1 MSANAASKEQP
12 IYKIICV
19 GGTGQMVLHY
29 YLQLYLLGVIQH
41 PFEAVVVDTDD
52 IISSINTAKKL
63 FDDLQYGPGTGQALG
78 AQVPVIQSIKIGT
91 QMAANPIEVLTG
103 RKDADPHP
111 VQAFFNRETLEQ
123 PLKHGLFARPAL
135 SSVITQDPLRSTAL
149 RPHANSTLVIVGSIL
164 GGTGGG
170 LAAPIIDTILTRI
183 KREGVARVQMRAV
196 LFSEYFTPDDKI
208 IGGSLVRFKSN
219 QALVMRSIR
228 EALEDVHSF
237 HVVGGPGSSTALKRT
252 PQDEKKGEHLAWPED
267 EASPFWQGA
276 KALEHLLT
284 ETTKDRQVEFE
295 EREVDDQFPSHIL
308 LPRAQLRLKQ
318 GLHIAENFVGKE
330 VVLRMAADPWVRFI
344 WGDGLA
350 NLIAH
355 YWSIDVARQGSKGRV
370 RNFPHQLQRALEA
383 VWRGE
388 GEEPG
393 LRTLFPR
400 LTEDYKV
407 SPGNIRRI
415 PWPDV
420 REERRDE
427 KLFDGTG
434 KAARKCAA
442 TLLFWALRKGI

>member
-1 MSANAASKEQP
+1 VSDREPAV
-12 IYKIICV
+12 YKIICV

-29 YLQLYLLGVIQH
+29 YLQLYLLGIVQH
-41 PFEAVVVDTDD
+41 PFEVVVVDTDE
-52 IISSINTAKKL
+52 IIGSVSSVNKL
-63 FDDLQYGPGTGQALG
+63 FDDLQYGPGGGQSLG
-78 AQVPVIQSIKIGT
+78 AQVPVIQTVKISA
-91 QMAANPIEVLTG
+91 QMAATPLEALTG

-135 SSVITQDPLRSTAL
+135 SSVITQDPLHSTAL
-149 RPHANSTLVIVGSIL
+149 RPRANSTLVIVGSIL

-170 LAAPIIDTILTRI
+170 LTAPIIDTIRTRI
-183 KREGVARVQMRAV
+183 KREGIARVQMRAV

-237 HVVGGPGSSTALKRT
+237 HIVGGPGSNTALKRA
-252 PQDEKKGEHLAWPED
+252 PQEEKKGEHLAWPDD
-267 EASPFWQGA
+267 EANPFWQGA

-295 EREVDDQFPSHIL
+295 EREVDDQFQSPIL

-318 GLHIAENFVGKE
+318 GLHVAENLVGKE
-330 VVLRMAADPWVRFI
+330 VVLRMAADPWVRYI

-355 YWSIDVARQGSKGRV
+355 FWSIDVSRQGSKRRV
-370 RNFPHQLQRALEA
+370 RDFPRQLQRSLEA

-407 SPGNIRRI
+407 SPASIRRI
-415 PWPDV
+415 PWPEV
-420 REERRDE
+420 SEERRDE

-442 TLLFWALRKGI
+442 TLLYWALRKGI

>member
-1 MSANAASKEQP
+1 
-12 IYKIICV
+12 
-19 GGTGQMVLHY
+19 MVLHY
-29 YLQLYLLGVIQH
+29 YLQLYLLGLIPH

-52 IISSINTAKKL
+52 IISSINTTKKL
-63 FDDLQYGPGTGQALG
+63 FDDLQYGPGPGQALG
-78 AQVPVIQSIKIGT
+78 GQVPVIQSIKIGT
-91 QMAANPIEVLTG
+91 RTAATPLEVLTG
-103 RKDADPHP
+103 RKDTAPHP
-111 VQAFFNRETLEQ
+111 VQAFFNQETLGQ
-123 PLKHGLFARPAL
+123 SLKHGLFARPAL
-135 SSVITQDPLRSTAL
+135 SSVITQAPLGDTAL
-149 RPHANSTLVIVGSIL
+149 RPRANSTVVVVGSIL

-170 LAAPIIDTILTRI
+170 LTAPIIDTIRTRVR
-183 KREGVARVQMRAV
+183 REGITPVQMRAV

-208 IGGSLVRFKSN
+208 IGNSLVRFKSN

-237 HVVGGPGSSTALKRT
+237 HIVGGPGANTALKRT
-252 PQDEKKGEHLAWPED
+252 PQDEKKGEHLAWPD
-267 EASPFWQGA
+267 EETSPFWQGA

-284 ETTKDRQVEFE
+284 ETTKDRQVQFE
-295 EREVDDQFPSHIL
+295 EREVDDQFQSPIL

-318 GLHIAENFVGKE
+318 GLHVSDRLVGKD
-330 VVLRMAADPWVRFI
+330 VVLRMAADPWVRYI
-344 WGDGLA
+344 WGDGLS

-355 YWSIDVARQGSKGRV
+355 FWGIDVARQGSKSRV
-370 RNFPHQLQRALEA
+370 RDFPRQLQRALESI
-383 VWRGE
+383 WIGE

-407 SPGNIRRI
+407 SPASIRRI
-415 PWPDV
+415 PWPGV

-442 TLLFWALRKGI
+442 TLLYWALRKGI

>member
-1 MSANAASKEQP
+1 MSDREPAG
-12 IYKIICV
+12 YKIICV

-29 YLQLYLLGVIQH
+29 YLQLYLLGIIPH
-41 PFEAVVVDTDD
+41 PFEAVVVDTDE
-52 IISSINTAKKL
+52 IIGSISVVKKL
-63 FDDLQYGPGTGQALG
+63 FEELQYGPGGGQALG
-78 AQVPVIQSIKIGT
+78 AQVPVIQTIKIGT
-91 QMAANPIEVLTG
+91 QMAATPLEVLTG

-135 SSVITQDPLRSTAL
+135 SSVITQEPLRSTAL
-149 RPHANSTLVIVGSIL
+149 RPRANSTLVIVGSIL

-170 LAAPIIDTILTRI
+170 LTAPIIDTIRTRV
-183 KREGVARVQMRAV
+183 KRESVARVQMRAV

-208 IGGSLVRFKSN
+208 IGGNLIRFKSN
-219 QALVMRSIR
+219 QALVMRSIG

-237 HVVGGPGSSTALKRT
+237 HIVGGPGSNSTLKRA
-252 PQDEKKGEHLAWPED
+252 PQDEKKGEHLAWPD
-267 EASPFWQGA
+267 EETSPFWQGA
-276 KALEHLLT
+276 KAVEHLLT

-295 EREVDDQFPSHIL
+295 EREVDDLFQSSIT

-318 GLHIAENFVGKE
+318 GLHIVDKFVGKD
-330 VVLRMAADPWVRFI
+330 VVLRMAADPWVRYI
-344 WGDGLA
+344 WGDALA

-355 YWSIDVARQGSKGRV
+355 YWSIDVSRQGSKQRV
-370 RNFPHQLQRALEA
+370 RDFPRHLQRALESI
-383 VWRGE
+383 WRGE
-388 GEEPG
+388 AEEPG

-407 SPGNIRRI
+407 SPANIRRI

-434 KAARKCAA
+434 KAARRCAA
-442 TLLFWALRKGI
+442 ALLFWALRKGI

>member
-1 MSANAASKEQP
+1 MSASATGGEQQP
-12 IYKIICV
+12 VYKIICV

-52 IISSINTAKKL
+52 IISSIKTTKKL
-63 FDDLQYGPGTGQALG
+63 FDDLQYGPGPGQALG

-91 QMAANPIEVLTG
+91 QMAATPIEVLTG

-149 RPHANSTLVIVGSIL
+149 RPRANSTLVIVGSIL

-170 LAAPIIDTILTRI
+170 LTAPIIDTILSRI

-237 HVVGGPGSSTALKRT
+237 HIVGGPGTDTALKRA
-252 PQDEKKGEHLAWPED
+252 PQDEKKGEHLSWPE
-267 EASPFWQGA
+267 EETSPFWQGA

-284 ETTKDRQVEFE
+284 ETTKD
-295 EREVDDQFPSHIL
+295 
-308 LPRAQLRLKQ
+308 
-318 GLHIAENFVGKE
+318 
-330 VVLRMAADPWVRFI
+330 
-344 WGDGLA
+344 
-350 NLIAH
+350 
-355 YWSIDVARQGSKGRV
+355 
-370 RNFPHQLQRALEA
+370 
-383 VWRGE
+383 
-388 GEEPG
+388 
-393 LRTLFPR
+393 
-400 LTEDYKV
+400 
-407 SPGNIRRI
+407 
-415 PWPDV
+415 
-420 REERRDE
+420 
-427 KLFDGTG
+427 
-434 KAARKCAA
+434 
-442 TLLFWALRKGI
+442 